1 MSQSTMSNTN
11 KRKLTREDMLAR
23 VKKRQ
28 AVEKPS
34 AKLTEKSEQKEQ
46 PVEVVTRQLS
56 LPKLWSELDVEV
68 SMIKSRGKDE
78 TICKLHEAN
87 DSRKRYVKFLMPAL
101 MTHWTELGP
110 DGNLGGTYS
119 KTPDK
124 AKQTVTLRGG
134 CPIELKGYYSD
145 LESKQQPEFM
155 QWLKQCIT
163 DMLTPCF
170 YDESWKEIT
179 KDIELEEF
187 IQGATVSC
195 MKLMRDEEDED
206 IECVHATRG
215 ITDFNKMPQN
225 VKFWK
230 LNKEGTFDMIKKDF
244 IPKGSMVQCGGV
256 LKAYRFLDEE
266 NDEFKYGIKMEL
278 LEDMVLI
285 SMPVKKKTTMASNI
299 PFVEY

>member
-1 MSQSTMSNTN
+1 MSQSTMSNSN

-28 AVEKPS
+28 AVGKAS
-34 AKLTEKSEQKEQ
+34 AKLTEKTEQKEQ
-46 PVEVVTRQLS
+46 QPVAVKKALS
-56 LPKLWSELDVEV
+56 LPKLWSDLELEV

-78 TICKLHEAN
+78 TICKLHEVG
-87 DSRKRYVKFLMPAL
+87 DSKKRYIKFLLPAL

-134 CPIELKGYYSD
+134 CPVELKGYYSD
-145 LESKQQPEFM
+145 LESKQQPEFFK
-155 QWLKQCIT
+155 WLKERIT

-170 YDESWKEIT
+170 YDETWEDMT
-179 KDIELEEF
+179 KDKDLEEF

-215 ITDFNKMPQN
+215 ITDFNKIPQN

-230 LNKEGTFDMIKKDF
+230 LNKEGSFDVIKKDF
-244 IPKGSMVQCGGV
+244 IPKGSMVQCGAV
-256 LKAYRFLDEE
+256 MKAYRFLDQEK
-266 NDEFKYGIKMEL
+266 DEYKYGVKMEL

-285 SMPVKKKTTMASNI
+285 AMPSKKKTTMASNI